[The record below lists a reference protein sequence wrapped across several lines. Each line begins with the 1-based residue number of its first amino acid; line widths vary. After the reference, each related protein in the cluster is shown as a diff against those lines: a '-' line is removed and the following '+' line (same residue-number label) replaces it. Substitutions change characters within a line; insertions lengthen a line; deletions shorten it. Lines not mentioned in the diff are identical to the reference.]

1 MTQSEG
7 PKPKGQKNKKLMLVR
22 YGRMGFLGWFEHNES
37 EIPKVNSRVVIKT
50 RRGLELGS
58 IVGQYSYRGGQ
69 FKYSPAQVEKYF
81 NGPGK
86 DFPLAEGGT
95 FVRFA
100 TSEDIMEEKHLEA
113 SASEE
118 AKCCTRFIEE
128 MNLPMKVVDSE
139 HLFGGE
145 RIVIYFTSN
154 GRVDFRDLVRRIA
167 REYQTRIELRQI
179 GSRDEAKL
187 VSDFESCGQECCC
200 RRFLKILE
208 PVNMRMAKL
217 QKATLD
223 PSKISG
229 HCGRLKCCLRYEDE
243 TYRDLKTRL
252 PRKNAVVKTAHGEGR
267 VVGVQILTQLIIVQ
281 DAKGDREAYP
291 LDEIESID
299 GRPVERLPVCK
310 CDNAVDEF
318 EENMFDNDDA
328 DSGDDSPFQRSAPRP
343 HDVRPVRED
352 VSPDESEPEED
363 DVPPE
368 DDTQREDDMPREDA
382 APARQ
387 NRPDDRRNSNRRRRG
402 RGRGRNRGPGGNNRG
417 GERPADQRSNE
428 GGGNGP
434 AQTGKDL

>member
-1 MTQSEG
+1 MVQPEG
-7 PKPKGQKNKKLMLVR
+7 PKPKGQKSKKLMLVR

-37 EIPKVNSRVVIKT
+37 DLSKVNARVVIKT
-50 RRGLELGS
+50 RRGLEMGTL
-58 IVGQYSYRGGQ
+58 VGQYSYRGGQ
-69 FKYSPAQVEKYF
+69 FKMNPGQVEQYF

-100 TSEDIMEEKHLEA
+100 TPEDIMEEKHLEA
-113 SASEE
+113 SAKEE
-118 AKCCTRFIEE
+118 GKCCDRFIRE

-154 GRVDFRDLVRRIA
+154 GRVDFRDLVRKIA

-229 HCGRLKCCLRYEDE
+229 HCGRLKCCLRYEDD

-252 PRKNAVVKTAHGEGR
+252 PRKNALVKTAHGEGR
-267 VVGVQILTQLIIVQ
+267 VVGVQILTQLVILQ
-281 DAKGDREAYP
+281 DARGDREAYH

-299 GRPVERLPVCK
+299 GKRVERAAK
-310 CDNAVDEF
+310 K
-318 EENMFDNDDA
+318 EEVYA
-328 DSGDDSPFQRSAPRP
+328 
-343 HDVRPVRED
+343 
-352 VSPDESEPEED
+352 EPEED
-363 DVPPE
+363 FFCDNDHVCACGNSASPFRREGGPQVDAQPQAAGDDRPDDDTPE
-368 DDTQREDDMPREDA
+368 DDGPPDSSARDNAPRDN
-382 APARQ
+382 APRDNAPR
-387 NRPDDRRNSNRRRRG
+387 D
-402 RGRGRNRGPGGNNRG
+402 
-417 GERPADQRSNE
+417 
-428 GGGNGP
+428 
-434 AQTGKDL
+434 